1 MRVGCVERR
10 MECAVGIAGGGMGNR
25 PAAVAALQALVYG
38 HSMHWWVVMAV
49 LIAASGT
56 SGCALNGHGVS
67 HTQIEHTADADI
79 AEIRSGGF
87 GLSTHLGRS
96 LVLGY
101 RRDVYLAPPGTFRST
116 CAGSCWGRPP
126 SGLARAEAVDRT
138 AIGLRLGLSEPA
150 LGLMLGW
157 ERAFQRRR
165 IDRDESYCGSISY
178 ASRRPEAAVVTNL
191 GEAICDYAPP
201 ASPE

>member
-1 MRVGCVERR
+1 MSSG
-10 MECAVGIAGGGMGNR
+10 GWSAGSQLLAAEMGNQ
-25 PAAVAALQALVYG
+25 PSAIVASQISVYDLK
-38 HSMHWWVVMAV
+38 MHWWVVMAV

-79 AEIRSGGF
+79 AEIRSGGL
-87 GLSTHLGRS
+87 GLSSHLGRS

-101 RRDVYLAPPGTFRST
+101 RRDVYLAPPGTFRSS

-150 LGLMLGW
+150 LGLVLGW
-157 ERAFQRRR
+157 ERVFQRRR
-165 IDRDESYCGSISY
+165 IDRDESYCSSISY
-178 ASRRPEAAVVTNL
+178 ASRTPGRAVVTNL
-191 GEAICDYAPP
+191 GEARCDYSPP